1 MAWTYTNVPGLTRV
15 NGLGQAAD
23 VLYDTLQLRAW
34 RIEASGVDLGTGI
47 GSKIEKLMQE
57 FGTTAA
63 LAEVDADTLV
73 IIGDSHAL
81 NSDII
86 AKRADKVLGGTG
98 ALVNSMDGTGSG
110 STVAGTTGAPVTT
123 AIVEVGSI
131 STLFGLAS
139 T

>member
-1 MAWTYTNVPGLTRV
+1 MAGFDRI

-23 VLYDTLQLRAW
+23 VAYSTLQVRGF

-57 FGTTAA
+57 FGTTGMIM
-63 LAEVDADTLV
+63 EVDADTLV
-73 IIGDSHAL
+73 MIGDAHAL

-98 ALVNSMDGTGSG
+98 ALVNSMGGDGSG
-110 STVAGTTGAPVTT
+110 STVAGTVAAPVTT

-131 STLFGLAS
+131 TTFFGIAS